1 MTKTRVLGHRGAC
14 AYAPENTLAS
24 FQLALDLGAD
34 GIELDVTLT
43 KDGVPVVMHDGTVDR
58 TTNGKGRIDQMMF
71 AETQQLDAGSWFD
84 AQYRGEK
91 IPTLAQVLT
100 DIAPRGI
107 VNIEL
112 KTEALRPW
120 PAHSENLT
128 RAQRARLS
136 VQVFLGLF
144 ENSQLEA
151 AVAQLIEQTRT
162 ADRVLVS
169 CFNPFFL
176 RRLRALEP
184 TLTRGYLYADFLPS
198 FIARRWLLPLAQ
210 PNAVHPNY
218 AMTTP
223 AHVAWAR
230 RKGYAINVWTVDDPR
245 EAQRLADLGVDSVM
259 TNKPDV
265 IRQALAPC
273 Q

>member
-1 MTKTRVLGHRGAC
+1 MKTLVLGHRGAC

-24 FQLALDLGAD
+24 FKLALDMGAD

-43 KDGVPVVMHDGTVDR
+43 KDGVPVIIHDGTVDR
-58 TTNGKGRIDQMMF
+58 TTNGKGLINQMTF
-71 AETQQLDAGSWFD
+71 AEARKLDAGSWFNEKFRD
-84 AQYRGEK
+84 EK
-91 IPTLAQVLT
+91 IPTLEEVLT
-100 DIAPRGI
+100 EITPRGI

-112 KTEALRPW
+112 KTESLRPW
-120 PAHSENLT
+120 PANSTNLT
-128 RAQRARLS
+128 RGQRVRLS
-136 VQVFLGLF
+136 VQVFFGLF
-144 ENSQLEA
+144 ENTKLEA
-151 AVAQLIEQTRT
+151 AVAKLVEQTRT

-176 RRLRALEP
+176 NRMRSIDP
-184 TLTRGYLYADFLPS
+184 KLTRGYLYADFLPI
-198 FIARRWLLPLAQ
+198 FIARRWFLPLAH

-230 RKGYAINVWTVDDPR
+230 SKGYKINVWTVDDPV
-245 EAQRLADLGVDSVM
+245 EGKRLVDLGVDSLM

-265 IRQALAPC
+265 MRKAIG
-273 Q
+273 